1 MLNPRKRMRQITKH
15 AFSNIHANSGI
26 EMTIWPWDIL
36 VPVRYLNLRVL
47 FVAMATAGQIWLGLW
62 FLWSTYMANYI
73 YNIHFRVLPLVT
85 VFVFPLPPPLKKQPV
100 VFRRLQV
107 CTKFKVRL
115 PLFLSELIKSM
126 HAKWPQR
133 HWKEKWNSVRVT
145 CVCVR
150 PVFFSREVKKKT
162 EEIFCLAFSF
172 VRNKMQAKYFTFP
185 IHGKSVQ

>member
-36 VPVRYLNLRVL
+36 VPVRYLNLRVI

-85 VFVFPLPPPLKKQPV
+85 VFVFPLPPPLN
-100 VFRRLQV
+100 
-107 CTKFKVRL
+107 T
-115 PLFLSELIKSM
+115 FLDLGRWARSNPDHFSNENKGVSCGSLYSKHKLEKCVGRMIKLNQMFHQFGNGGHGNGGHILTQCYLVATALSRI
-126 HAKWPQR
+126 PQ
-133 HWKEKWNSVRVT
+133 
-145 CVCVR
+145 
-150 PVFFSREVKKKT
+150 
-162 EEIFCLAFSF
+162 
-172 VRNKMQAKYFTFP
+172 
-185 IHGKSVQ
+185 